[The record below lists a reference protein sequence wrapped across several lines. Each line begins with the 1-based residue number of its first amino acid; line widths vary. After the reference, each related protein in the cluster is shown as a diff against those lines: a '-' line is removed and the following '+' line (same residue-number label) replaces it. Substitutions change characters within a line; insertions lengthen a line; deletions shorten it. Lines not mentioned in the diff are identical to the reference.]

1 MAKSL
6 KYFYEYKDYR
16 ETLHRVEIH
25 VEGFAGT
32 AVELAAG
39 GEPFSIQQNK
49 EVAQQYLGGLVPTKF
64 KLQAVSNSNFN
75 AASFVSE
82 NYGDVAILKKLDG
95 VVEYEGILTPFE
107 SKDLDLP
114 NGMFVTDLEA
124 ELGVVYLKNVTYAHT
139 TNRITLLAVVK
150 KCLDRLSYLTAF
162 NFEVIANG
170 VLSVDNGGVTTCT
183 WFDSYINE
191 ENFDGLS
198 CLDVLNEVIPSY
210 IELTFDKSK
219 WVLRDVSELNAG
231 NSISKLYNNALT
243 LLSTSDYLRPTAT
256 IQRLS
261 GGSFGKSFS
270 FSNITVQK
278 EKSRSK
284 KLLPIGEM
292 DSVTGWT
299 YDGGDYESELM
310 EFADGKLFNKGFSSF
325 QGSNNLTHYINAAG
339 VSYFPNNNIFENNEL
354 EQLKISIKAESQG
367 NLRNLRFQIIAVQV
381 GLNKSYFLTNEG
393 AWYEQVAGLS
403 NTPIYEVPIQDQEFT
418 ITLPKPP
425 HNPGNFLFRLPQS
438 DGIFSDDSIIP
449 TTNIEYKLF
458 IKVLLPERLGSVD
471 PAAFVDSRIDYI
483 RVSQQNLLDSGAEG
497 FERSFGGA
505 IKADRTNNLPVK
517 FNVGYPLEPSGLE
530 TLYPTASATTSLKF
544 FKPYQNGTF
553 KGITEYIADRYL
565 SSLSK
570 RLKTYDGQVNSELT
584 FGSIVAIDS
593 VKYRVHTYDYN
604 TRTRFANVRL
614 VELTTNAVTASVQDL
629 TNPFNKAVELALR
642 NIPREG
648 LKYDTLFGNENFTSK
663 LNGSGQLVI
672 GLRSQLR
679 AESLL
684 AKAGEV
690 FLRKEGNEAG
700 TGLIWVDNDL
710 NETDSIKPVTDGFA
724 FKSEDN
730 AYTAVLDFSEL
741 TSNVVLKVPVL
752 AADSTIATDATAW
765 MRGATNVLAAKDF
778 IGSASGNFDI
788 GIKRNG
794 VEIATVKSTGI
805 DIVGKVTAATVNAT
819 SLTTNYITKSGA
831 GGLISN
837 SQLFDNGTNIG
848 LDTAN
853 PLSALH
859 IAKGGGAAVSRLQR
873 TTFSAGAVIGAYG
886 FAGDTNDFVATIT
899 GHFFGAD
906 NTSGYLALRAGTSNA
921 SPYGVPE
928 VVRILPN
935 GVGIGTSPLSGTML
949 DVNGITRTTNL
960 RITNNAAVGKVW
972 QCNDADGSGVW
983 TSPLASERYI
993 AEWNAG
999 SGVAPSTS
1007 PTEGDYYRVNGAGT
1021 YAGVAYESG
1030 DDTYWNG
1037 SAWLLRK
1044 NYLTLPKATD
1054 SILGGIKIGATLE
1067 IDTSGIVNQKTGVVT
1082 AGDYQN
1088 VTVDAYGRVTAGTNP
1103 TTIAGYGIT
1112 DYDSLWASNYNAI
1125 AKNTAFN
1132 KDFGTSSGT
1141 VAEGNHVHTFA
1152 SLTSKPTTIGGY
1164 GITDYDSLWDTRYD
1178 TEYNGLTT
1186 NNVPKWNGTKFVN
1199 SIVSENGGVLTVGGK
1214 VLTGAVDVLGFTIGA
1229 GFFSLGGSNHLL
1241 ASQFVAAVFDINSVP
1256 QAVLNFKGKN
1266 TGVFRFGL
1274 SGTLGTAKQVIT
1286 ADATNGDKWATLD
1299 TSYLSDWSSQLAT
1312 INTSIATKQNQLN
1325 GSGFVKANGTV
1336 ISYDN
1341 NTYSLSNHVHTFAS
1355 LTSKP
1360 TTIAGYGITDAYTKT
1375 ESNGRYVDLASDQAI
1390 TGIKNFTNRITVN
1403 DGLSIFHNA
1412 TSRFTEFL
1420 AKGIT
1425 NGSNSTAIFNFF
1437 NSSFVEGKI
1446 NRVKIGIQGSFGG
1459 TDEVLIAGGETGN
1472 RWGKIRAVD
1481 LSDWSSQLATINT
1494 AITTKQSKFTQNG
1507 FVKLS
1512 SNGTTVNYLTTL
1524 AMSDISGLENSLN
1537 LLEPKFSKNTAF
1549 NKNFGTTSGT
1559 VAQGNDSR
1567 ILNGQTAF
1575 GYGNHANAGYLTE
1588 NFFEHQFSD
1597 GSGGVR
1603 NEYGLRF
1610 YDGDNLEKGRL
1621 TYDIENELVGFATTH
1636 VDESGS
1642 AFTMRNVFDDAGRLV
1657 QINGSGDA
1665 RAYAF
1670 SDEIQSSGG
1679 STTPGLQ
1686 EVATVDPLTRIRIK
1700 YNEGTATSVAAYDFA
1715 LVSDTQRLRYRA
1727 NGQDIQN
1734 YALMSDL
1741 SGLGGSATPN
1751 LQSVLNEQNT
1761 STLDIVL
1768 KKQNGVNQSAGVKF
1782 LNNDNTTLGG
1792 EIRLSQDNKV
1802 VIKGSST
1809 GTVEI
1814 ETGILSFKNVGDLFM
1829 DGVHS
1834 FNFTPVDALGPDKL
1848 FVFKWNGTNF
1858 VLVEMP

>member
-64 KLQAVSNSNFN
+64 KLQAVSNSIFN

-231 NSISKLYNNALT
+231 NSVSKLYNNALT

-403 NTPIYEVPIQDQEFT
+403 NTPIYEVPIQEQEFT

-483 RVSQQNLLDSGAEG
+483 RVSQQNLIDSGAEG

-530 TLYPTASATTSLKF
+530 TLYPTDSATTSLKF
-544 FKPYQNGTF
+544 FKPYHNGTF
-553 KGITEYIADRYL
+553 KTITEYIADRYL

-614 VELTTNAVTASVQDL
+614 VELTINAVTASVQDL

-710 NETDSIKPVTDGFA
+710 TETDSIKPVTDGFA

-794 VEIATVKSTGI
+794 VEIATAKSTGV
-805 DIVGKVTAATVNAT
+805 DVVGKVKAATVNAT
-819 SLTTNYITKSGA
+819 SLTTNRIIKSGA
-831 GGLISN
+831 DGLLSDSLI
-837 SQLFDNGTNIG
+837 FDNGTNVGIN
-848 LDTAN
+848 AN
-853 PLSALH
+853 PIVSDKFQIYGNGFNLGIYRNIDFNL
-859 IAKGGGAAVSRLQR
+859 IGAAASILSVGQIVDAIPTPAYDLIGFS
-873 TTFSAGAVIGAYG
+873 TTKTDGRFLLRVRNANVMTEYIRVLSSGTIG
-886 FAGDTNDFVATIT
+886 
-899 GHFFGAD
+899 FG
-906 NTSGYLALRAGTSNA
+906 TTVPLAGT
-921 SPYGVPE
+921 
-928 VVRILPN
+928 RI
-935 GVGIGTSPLSGTML
+935 

-960 RITNNAAVGKVW
+960 RITNNAAAGKVW
-972 QCNDADGSGVW
+972 QCSNADGSGVW
-983 TSPLASERYI
+983 TSPLTSERYI
-993 AEWNAG
+993 GEWDAG
-999 SGVAPSTS
+999 SGGAPSAS
-1007 PTEGDYYRVNGAGT
+1007 PNTGDYYRVNGAGT
-1021 YAGVAYESG
+1021 YAGVTYASG

-1044 NYLTLPKATD
+1044 NYLTLPKAT
-1054 SILGGIKIGATLE
+1054 SVILGGIKIGSTLE
-1067 IDTSGIVNQKTGVVT
+1067 IDSSGIVNQKTGVVT

-1088 VTVDAYGRVTAGTNP
+1088 VTVDTYGRVTGGTNP

-1112 DYDSLWASNYNAI
+1112 DYNSLWDARLGTQIASANYWTREGNGQLNYSNKVNVGLVSSLSGGAYLNVRNNISLYADASNKHSYIEVGSYYKTWAMSTQGTTPSNSKFAFFAEGVNPLTLHGNGNVSVKSNTDNGFATLQVGGTIQQSVASNYLKA
-1125 AKNTAFN
+1125 
-1132 KDFGTSSGT
+1132 D
-1141 VAEGNHVHTFA
+1141 GN
-1152 SLTSKPTTIGGY
+1152 
-1164 GITDYDSLWDTRYD
+1164 
-1178 TEYNGLTT
+1178 
-1186 NNVPKWNGTKFVN
+1186 
-1199 SIVSENGGVLTVGGK
+1199 GV
-1214 VLTGAVDVLGFTIGA
+1214 I
-1229 GFFSLGGSNHLL
+1229 
-1241 ASQFVAAVFDINSVP
+1241 VAA
-1256 QAVLNFKGKN
+1256 NFATDWDAKMA
-1266 TGVFRFGL
+1266 TFID
-1274 SGTLGTAKQVIT
+1274 TAPE
-1286 ADATNGDKWATLD
+1286 ALD
-1299 TSYLSDWSSQLAT
+1299 TWIELVTEIQDNDSQ
-1312 INTSIATKQNQLN
+1312 IANLFTQ
-1325 GSGFVKANGTV
+1325 
-1336 ISYDN
+1336 
-1341 NTYSLSNHVHTFAS
+1341 
-1355 LTSKP
+1355 
-1360 TTIAGYGITDAYTKT
+1360 IA
-1375 ESNGRYVDLASDQAI
+1375 
-1390 TGIKNFTNRITVN
+1390 
-1403 DGLSIFHNA
+1403 
-1412 TSRFTEFL
+1412 
-1420 AKGIT
+1420 
-1425 NGSNSTAIFNFF
+1425 
-1437 NSSFVEGKI
+1437 
-1446 NRVKIGIQGSFGG
+1446 
-1459 TDEVLIAGGETGN
+1459 
-1472 RWGKIRAVD
+1472 
-1481 LSDWSSQLATINT
+1481 
-1494 AITTKQSKFTQNG
+1494 TKQSKFTQNG

-1512 SNGTTVNYLTTL
+1512 SNGETVNYLTTL

-1537 LLEPKFSKNTAF
+1537 LLEPNFSKNTAF
-1549 NKNFGTTSGT
+1549 NKDFGTSSGT
-1559 VAQGNDSR
+1559 VAQGNDNR

-1575 GYGNHANAGYLTE
+1575 VYGNHANAGYLTE

-1610 YDGDNLEKGRL
+1610 YDQDNLEKGRL

-1686 EVATVDPLTRIRIK
+1686 DVATIDPLTRIRIK
-1700 YNEGTATSVAAYDFA
+1700 YNEGTATNVAAYDFA

-1727 NGQDIQN
+1727 TGQSVEN

-1741 SGLGGSATPN
+1741 AGLGGSATPN
-1751 LQSVLNEQNT
+1751 LQSVTNEGGRTTN
-1761 STLDIVL
+1761 DIIL
-1768 KKQNGVNQSAGVKF
+1768 KNVSDAN
-1782 LNNDNTTLGG
+1782 L
-1792 EIRLSQDNKV
+1792 
-1802 VIKGSST
+1802 T
-1809 GTVEI
+1809 G
-1814 ETGILSFKNVGDLFM
+1814 LSFENSS
-1829 DGVHS
+1829 GVAQAS
-1834 FNFTPVDALGPDKL
+1834 
-1848 FVFKWNGTNF
+1848 FVFYQATNADKFEVKSLRGLDLIGSLAVNIKSIGSNMLLETPTDLRLKANTINLDAPYLSVTVPNANLSDAYGSRYAIEKVNIGTTQNPNTRF
-1858 VLVEMP
+1858 QWVKIN